1 MLFHD
6 PPPPPMRTSY
16 LDAPFVRAV
25 AVVPL
30 LQSIRSGGKDT
41 EACNWQAERE
51 ELLFQ
56 SQGPAAS
63 TKTPARPS
71 LSHSLSRAAA
81 EEEEWLSPEFG
92 KLLTG

>member
-1 MLFHD
+1 MTPSPSD
-6 PPPPPMRTSY
+6 ANIIYGGSY
-16 LDAPFVRAV
+16 VRGV